1 MLMTRKLPFLQ
12 VLCVVLA
19 LSACPVLLFA
29 QQIVRG
35 KVTDTKGNNLA
46 GVNVVVKNTL
56 NGVITATDG
65 TYSISVQS
73 TSVTLIF
80 SSVGFTTQEIELN
93 GKTSVDVSLVEGS
106 QQLDEVVVTA
116 IGIKQ
121 QKKRLGFTT
130 QEVKTEQLANSRTMN
145 MGTALA
151 GQVAGLTVTT
161 PTGMFQSPAFVL
173 RGKTPLIVIDGI
185 PVETDFYDV
194 SGEDIENINV
204 LKGVAA
210 SALYGTR
217 GKNGAILITTKNAKK
232 EGMEINVNSNNMFT
246 AGFTV
251 FPKTQTEYGSGSNGQ
266 YEFWDGADGGI
277 SDGDMTWGPKLNAG
291 LKVPQWNSP
300 IRDKQTGETI
310 EWYGDVKGTVYDDR
324 SRYERVPIDFV
335 YHNNLKDFLRT
346 GIVSTNTFSVAYKGE
361 RARYYASGKYAYQQG
376 QVPNMSLNTGG
387 LNFNAAFDITSNFT
401 LETSLSYN
409 KVFSPNYPRYGYGPK
424 NHIYTILIWMSDDVN
439 GNDLRNHMWVP
450 GLEGYRQANYN
461 YAWYNNPY
469 FASYMLEQL
478 QNRDVVDMQVK
489 ANWKIAEGL
498 TLQVRGNGRNISNFE
513 SMKSPKSYMNYGDS
527 RNGDYKIWNSRQL
540 NVDADALATYSRDIT
555 DDIQFSVNAG
565 ASIFNRNYTQEYQ
578 STDGLIV
585 PEVYSLNNTQG
596 PVQATNLRRDKS
608 IRSVYGAAN
617 LDLYNAVFL
626 SFTARNDWSSTLPL
640 NNNSYFYPS
649 VSLSTMVSEYIKMP
663 EAVSY
668 VKLYGSWAQ
677 VSSDLD
683 PYSIYSAY
691 NKGVTYGSTQS
702 VYYPAGIVNPNI
714 LPEKSSSYEIGMS
727 TGLFKDRLTL
737 DLTYYNIKDENQI
750 IDLGISE
757 ASGFTSR
764 KVNGNVYKTNGFE
777 IVATVKAIKNK
788 NFRWDISANW
798 SRYVKKITEIYGD
811 QPKFGNLFLNDR
823 TDSYYATVWQ
833 KSADGQLILDA
844 NGLPIRDPFP
854 RNIGHLD
861 PSWRLGFLNKFNF
874 KGFDIGVDVDGVWGG
889 IMNSTT
895 VEKMWW
901 GGRHPNSLEYRAAE
915 YAAGQ
920 PVYVPEG
927 VVIVEGELKQD
938 VLGNV
943 VSDTRKY
950 EANTTAVS
958 WQTWGQQYPYR
969 ARVTE
974 DESKKFAN
982 TFDRSFFKLRR
993 VAVGYE
999 LGNVI
1004 NLGKTVKG
1012 LYVQLFSYNL
1022 AMWKKMPLLDPDYE
1036 IGNDGNLQD
1045 PSPRYVGFSVNVK
1058 L

>member
-1 MLMTRKLPFLQ
+1 MKKKLCLIRILGFISVFLS
-12 VLCVVLA
+12 L
-19 LSACPVLLFA
+19 PVLLKA
-29 QQIVRG
+29 QQVVRG
-35 KVTDTKGNNLA
+35 NVIDSKGNNLPA
-46 GVNVVVKNTL
+46 VSVVVKNTIT
-56 NGVITATDG
+56 GVLTAEDG
-65 TYSISVQS
+65 TFSITVPNSKTVL
-73 TSVTLIF
+73 VF
-80 SSVGFTTQEIELN
+80 SSVGFATQEIPVN
-93 GKTSVDVSLVEGS
+93 GQTNLKVTLLDGS
-106 QQLDEVVVTA
+106 QQLGELVVTA

-145 MGTALA
+145 LGTALS

-161 PTGMFQSPAFVL
+161 PTGMFQKPQFQL
-173 RGKTPLIVIDGI
+173 RGKSPLIVIDGV

-204 LKGVAA
+204 LKGIAA

-217 GKNGAILITTKNAKK
+217 GKDGAILITTKNAKK
-232 EGMEINVNSNNMFT
+232 EGLEVNVNTNNMFT

-291 LKVPQWNSP
+291 LKIAQWNSP
-300 IRDKQTGETI
+300 IRDKQTGQTI
-310 EWYGDVKGTVYDDR
+310 DWYGDVKGTIYDDR
-324 SRYERVPIDFV
+324 SRYERVPTDFV

-346 GIVSTNTFSVAYKGE
+346 GIVSTNSFSVAYKGE
-361 RARYYASGKYAYQQG
+361 KTRFYASGKYAHQKG

-387 LNFNAAFDITSNFT
+387 LNFNAAFDISKNFT

-409 KVFSPNYPRYGYGPK
+409 KVFTPNYPRYGYGPK

-439 GNDLRNHMWVP
+439 GQDLKNHMWVP

-469 FASYMLEQL
+469 FASNMLSQA

-489 ANWKIAEGL
+489 ANWKINNDL
-498 TLQVRGNGRNISNFE
+498 VFQIRGNGRNTTNFE

-527 RNGDYKIWNSRQL
+527 RNGDYKIWNTRQL
-540 NVDADALATYSRDIT
+540 NFDADALLSYNKTINDN
-555 DDIQFSVNAG
+555 IQFGVNAG
-565 ASIFNRNYTQEYQ
+565 TSVFNRTYTQEYQ
-578 STDGLIV
+578 SSDGLIV

-596 PVQATNLRRDKS
+596 PVQASNYRGDKS
-608 IRSVYGAAN
+608 IRSIYAAAN
-617 LDLYNAVFL
+617 LDFYNAFFL
-626 SFTARNDWSSTLPL
+626 SLTARNDWSSTLPT

-649 VSLSTMVSEYIKMP
+649 ISLSTMISELVKMP
-663 EAVSY
+663 DFVGY
-668 VKLYGSWAQ
+668 LKLYGSWAQ
-677 VSSDLD
+677 VSSDLA

-691 NKGVTYGSTQS
+691 NKGTTYGSTQS
-702 VYYPAGIVNPNI
+702 VYYPSGIVNPNI
-714 LPEKSSSYEIGMS
+714 LPEKSSSYEVGLS
-727 TGLFKDRLTL
+727 SGLFKDRLTV

-764 KVNGNVYKTNGFE
+764 KVNGNVYTTKGLE
-777 IVATVKAIKNK
+777 IVAGVKAIKNK
-788 NFRWDISANW
+788 NFRWDVAANW
-798 SRYVKKITEIYGD
+798 SKYVKKITEIYGD
-811 QPKFGNLFLNDR
+811 QAVFGNLKLGDR
-823 TDSYYATVWQ
+823 TDSYYTTVWQ
-833 KSADGQLILDA
+833 KSADGKLILGA
-844 NGLPIRDPFP
+844 NGLPIRDPFA

-861 PSWRLGFLNKFNF
+861 PSWRLGFQNKFNI
-874 KGFDIGVDVDGVWGG
+874 KGFDIGIDIDGVWGG

-895 VEKMWW
+895 HEKMWW
-901 GGRHPNSLEYRAAE
+901 GGKHPNSVEYRDAE
-915 YAAGQ
+915 YAAGH
-920 PVYVPEG
+920 PVYVPDG
-927 VVIVEGELKQD
+927 VVVVGGELKQD
-938 VLGNV
+938 IYGNV
-943 VSDTRKY
+943 ISDTRKY
-950 EANTTAVS
+950 APNTTAVS
-958 WQTWGQQYPYR
+958 WQTWGQNYPYR

-974 DESKKFAN
+974 SESKQFAN

-993 VAVGYE
+993 VSVGYE
-999 LGNVI
+999 LGKVF

-1012 LYVQLFSYNL
+1012 LYVQAFGYNL

-1058 L
+1058 F